1 LDTLVTPANA
11 RRKSAKSMILNDNR
25 PNSEMTSNPEAPS
38 WYRPSFRFSNG
49 KGNACY
55 NDAAVNTTVVWCGS
69 YKVKKLR
76 N

>member
-1 LDTLVTPANA
+1 MRDG
-11 RRKSAKSMILNDNR
+11 KSAKSMILNENR

-38 WYRPSFRFSNG
+38 WYRPSFRFSSG

-55 NDAAVNTTVVWCGS
+55 TDAAVNTTVVWCGS